1 MTSQEGE
8 TPNRQASDR
17 ETIRTRQ
24 LTIEEGVVAM
34 SGIIARIHGE
44 KCSSCIAMEFT
55 GSTLSLDFG
64 NRIAVC
70 KTARGRTANYVG
82 TCGLFIEG
90 AAWRMLRNREAVMTS
105 DTAMTET
112 NATELSVI
120 IGSSVKSIS
129 LASNTLD
136 LHVQFDSGV
145 TLDVFCNCFDNEL
158 DNYSLSYLQDFYIV
172 RYRERRQV
180 IDVEEG

>member
-1 MTSQEGE
+1 
-8 TPNRQASDR
+8 
-17 ETIRTRQ
+17 
-24 LTIEEGVVAM
+24 
-34 SGIIARIHGE
+34 
-44 KCSSCIAMEFT
+44 
-55 GSTLSLDFG
+55 
-64 NRIAVC
+64 
-70 KTARGRTANYVG
+70 
-82 TCGLFIEG
+82 
-90 AAWRMLRNREAVMTS
+90 MTS